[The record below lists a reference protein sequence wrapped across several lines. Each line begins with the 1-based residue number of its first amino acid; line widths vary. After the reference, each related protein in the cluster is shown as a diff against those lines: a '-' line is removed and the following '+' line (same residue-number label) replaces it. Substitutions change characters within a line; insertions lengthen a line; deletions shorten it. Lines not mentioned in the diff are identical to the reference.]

1 LFVFEKINAQNILFK
16 RFPTQCCT
24 YICRRLAI
32 IMTPQCFARLEIAS
46 RHQTF
51 TGIEIEGHLVFFER
65 LHHSHI
71 SGKFGQISASSSL
84 QLSRVAS
91 KGRLFRWIQI
101 RMSLSST
108 LEAELSHAGFLRF
121 YGCTCFLR
129 FCVARICV
137 FCVSHA
143 FCVFCV
149 SHAFCVFCVSH
160 AFAFFWVHAFAFFCV
175 SHAFAFLCVALVCVL
190 CAIKSAVCS
199 I

>member
-71 SGKFGQISASSSL
+71 SGKFG
-84 QLSRVAS
+84 
-91 KGRLFRWIQI
+91 
-101 RMSLSST
+101 MSLSST